1 MDNVDQ
7 MFELVLRGRVLESVG
22 VSMFALGVFVV
33 LVAIVTCCIIDSQ
46 YSSYKDNE
54 VKEARAKIRRVTVRA
69 VVASALLWL
78 LSAAGCC
85 ASSMYPKSGDL
96 ETIGTYKAVKEACSS
111 DMFKAFVESVMDS
124 NVANQERKA
133 ENGGR

>member
-22 VSMFALGVFVV
+22 LSMFALGVFVV
-33 LVAIVTCCIIDSQ
+33 IVAIVICCIIDSQ
-46 YSSYKDNE
+46 YSSYNRDE
-54 VKEARAKIRRVTVRA
+54 VKEGMTRIRRVAVRA
-69 VVASALLWL
+69 IVVSALLWL

-85 ASSMYPKSGDL
+85 ASSMYPKSVDL

-133 ENGGR
+133 ENGGK

>member
-1 MDNVDQ
+1 MDSVDQ

-22 VSMFALGVFVV
+22 MSMFALGGFVV
-33 LVAIVTCCIIDSQ
+33 FVAIVICCIIDTQHGSD
-46 YSSYKDNE
+46 DNE
-54 VKEARAKIRRVTVRA
+54 VKEAMTRIRRVTVRA
-69 VVASALLWL
+69 IVASALLWL

-124 NVANQERKA
+124 NIANQERKA
-133 ENGGR
+133 ENGGK